1 MQEFIQLIQI
11 QSISDKVL
19 LKGLCKNLDSLVY
32 YSYFRIQTNYYFLTF
47 SKNKLFEVLVSNL
60 LDRQTYILKN
70 IITRERR
77 LRSLRGFL
85 NYVIELKDSKK
96 EFEVLATNLQ
106 SDFWPDIEMILQ
118 SKNKSRLNEFLF
130 SKTNINSTN
139 FVSQQLKDFKNP
151 IITEL
156 KINQNELII
165 QFF

>member
-1 MQEFIQLIQI
+1 MAMQEFIQLIQI

-19 LKGLCKNLDSLVY
+19 LKKLCKNLDNLVY

-85 NYVIELKDSKK
+85 NYVIELKNSKK

-106 SDFWPDIEMILQ
+106 SDFWLDIEIILQ

-130 SKTNINSTN
+130 SKTN
-139 FVSQQLKDFKNP
+139 VPQQLKDFKNP
-151 IITEL
+151 VITEL
-156 KINQNELII
+156 KTNQNELII
-165 QFF
+165 RFF

>member
-19 LKGLCKNLDSLVY
+19 LKKLCKNLDNLVY
-32 YSYFRIQTNYYFLTF
+32 YSYFRIETNYYFLTF

-85 NYVIELKDSKK
+85 NYVIELKNSKK

-106 SDFWPDIEMILQ
+106 SDFWLDIEIILQ

-130 SKTNINSTN
+130 SKTNLNLIN
-139 FVSQQLKDFKNP
+139 FVPQHLKDFKNP
-151 IITEL
+151 VITEL
-156 KINQNELII
+156 KTNQNELII
-165 QFF
+165 RFF

>member
-19 LKGLCKNLDSLVY
+19 LKKLCKNLDNLVY

-85 NYVIELKDSKK
+85 NYVIELKNSKK

-106 SDFWPDIEMILQ
+106 SDFWLDIEIILQ

-130 SKTNINSTN
+130 SKTN
-139 FVSQQLKDFKNP
+139 VPQQLKDFKNP
-151 IITEL
+151 VITEL
-156 KINQNELII
+156 KTNQNELII
-165 QFF
+165 RFF